1 MDDRT
6 FKYCIVALLI
16 MGLLSLADTVLRK
29 PEEEAIAIAG
39 ATHATEVSAPKRVY
53 TAKMGDDVKP
63 EYHLIY
69 EFEVDGE
76 KHYYADI
83 YRGER

>member
-6 FKYCIVALLI
+6 FKYCIVVLLL

-29 PEEEAIAIAG
+29 PEEETIAIAG
-39 ATHATEVSAPKRVY
+39 TTHATEVSAPKRVY
-53 TAKMGDDVKP
+53 TAKVGDGAKP

-69 EFEVDGE
+69 EIEVDGE
-76 KHYYADI
+76 KHYYADV
-83 YRGER
+83 YREGR